1 MNYICE
7 SEKHKYSKGYLYLP
21 INLNVE
27 KLPENITIQ
36 DTQLQI
42 KSSFHVSLICIK
54 NIEQDS
60 GTENIGEKIINL
72 FCEFIKENDIN
83 FDGFTGEFRFAKREE
98 DDRRSLVGMCNIS
111 NLNNFFDKINSDLG
125 LNIPYQPTHV
135 SLYTL
140 VPDEA
145 IGLNSLEDILSM
157 TIDISHEL
165 PKDLVLETT
174 KI

>member
-7 SEKHKYSKGYLYLP
+7 SKKHKYSKGYLYLP

-72 FCEFIKENDIN
+72 FCEFIKENELIVSTDMKQLSNTFDFVNTNFKQIKHQWNSYIN
-83 FDGFTGEFRFAKREE
+83 PNILLLNRPVFGEADKSSWKTDRIEE
-98 DDRRSLVGMCNIS
+98 SLRNMTVGIFQN
-111 NLNNFFDKINSDLG
+111 
-125 LNIPYQPTHV
+125 
-135 SLYTL
+135 
-140 VPDEA
+140 
-145 IGLNSLEDILSM
+145 
-157 TIDISHEL
+157 
-165 PKDLVLETT
+165 
-174 KI
+174 